1 MGNRIFRL
9 SFPFI
14 TAILTAILLTL
25 AYPRFDLGWLG
36 WIALVP
42 LLISSLDLRPLTAFF
57 PALVCGIVFCT
68 GVFSWIFDIPGY
80 HYTHHMV
87 LGIYLGPL
95 FGLFGLAVSAVSR
108 RWGIAAALF
117 AAPFIWVTLEY
128 IRSHFLFLALPWAL
142 LGHSQYQYLPVI
154 QIAALTGVYG
164 ISFLLALINSAL
176 AAAILAFLPSVEKIR
191 PPFPASLSKKAALSI
206 LVASVVAVSL
216 VFLYGQAI
224 LSKPPGGKT
233 IKLSVLQGN
242 IDQEKKANP
251 KKHARFIMQ
260 KYVELT
266 RKAAKDRP
274 DMIVW
279 PEAATPGFVLKSM
292 SLHKQLSG
300 LIKETKI
307 HFLIGSSEYPKFMKD
322 RTIKMED
329 FGNTALFFSPQ
340 GKVLGQYLKI
350 HLVPFGEYIPYVKTI
365 PWPRFI
371 VADDKRSFEIP
382 GEEFTLFELNGSKFG
397 AVICWEVVFPGLFR
411 TFVKNGANFMINL
424 TNEGWFGETAAPY
437 QLAAI
442 NIFRAVENRTYVARA
457 ANTGISC
464 YINPFGRI
472 YDRVRNNNKDIYV
485 DGYLTAEIRHSD
497 TRTFYTLYG
506 DVFVYIILGITFLMV
521 ALCIFRV
528 PARIRG
534 KSQRPQ
540 HEI

>member
-1 MGNRIFRL
+1 LGNRIFRL
-9 SFPFI
+9 LFPFI
-14 TAILTAILLTL
+14 TAILTGGLLTL
-25 AYPRFDLGWLG
+25 AFPRYDLGWLG
-36 WIALVP
+36 WVALVP
-42 LLISSLDLRPLTAFF
+42 LLISSLDRRPLTAFF
-57 PALVCGIVFCT
+57 SALVCGVIFCT

-80 HYTHHMV
+80 NYIHHIV
-87 LGIYLGPL
+87 LGVYLGPL
-95 FGLFGLAVSAVSR
+95 FGLFGLTVSAVSR
-108 RWGIAAALF
+108 RWSISAALF
-117 AAPFIWVTLEY
+117 AAPFIWVALEY
-128 IRSHFLFLALPWAL
+128 VRSHFLFLALPWAL
-142 LGHSQYQYLPVI
+142 LGHSQYQYPAVI
-154 QIAALTGVYG
+154 QIASLTGVYG
-164 ISFLLALINSAL
+164 ISFLLALVNSAL
-176 AAAILAFLPSVEKIR
+176 AATILTFLPAVEKIR
-191 PPFPASLSKKAALSI
+191 PPSVSSLSKTATLSI
-206 LVASVVAVSL
+206 LISAATTVSL
-216 VFLYGQAI
+216 VLLYGQVI
-224 LSKPPGGKT
+224 LSKSPGGQA

-266 RKAAKDRP
+266 RKASKDLP

-292 SLHKQLSG
+292 SLHKQLKS
-300 LIKETKI
+300 LIRETKT
-307 HFLIGSSEYPKFMKD
+307 HFLIGSSEYPKFKKD
-322 RTIKMED
+322 NAVKLED
-329 FGNTALFFSPQ
+329 IGNTALFFSPQ

-350 HLVPFGEYIPYVKTI
+350 HLVPFGETIPYEKLI

-464 YINPFGRI
+464 YIDPFGRI
-472 YDRVRNNNKDIYV
+472 YGRVKNKNKDIFV
-485 DGYLTAEIRHSD
+485 DGYLTAEIRASH

-506 DVFVYIILGITFLMV
+506 DVFVYIIMAITFIMV
-521 ALCIFRV
+521 VLCIFRI
-528 PARIRG
+528 PTRTRS
-534 KSQRPQ
+534 KSQ
-540 HEI
+540 

>member
-1 MGNRIFRL
+1 M
-9 SFPFI
+9 
-14 TAILTAILLTL
+14 LTL
-25 AYPRFDLGWLG
+25 AFPRFDLGWLG
-36 WIALVP
+36 WVALVP
-42 LLISSLDLRPLTAFF
+42 LLISSLDRRPLTAFSS
-57 PALVCGIVFCT
+57 ALVCGIIFYT

-95 FGLFGLAVSAVSR
+95 FGLFGLTVSTVSR
-108 RWGIAAALF
+108 RWSISAALF

-142 LGHSQYQYLPVI
+142 LGHSQYQYLAVI
-154 QIAALTGVYG
+154 QIASLTGVYG
-164 ISFLLALINSAL
+164 ISFLLALVNSAL
-176 AAAILAFLPSVEKIR
+176 AAAILTFLSVVEKIR
-191 PPFPASLSKKAALSI
+191 PHSFSSPSKKATRSI
-206 LVASVVAVSL
+206 LITAAAAVSL
-216 VFLYGQAI
+216 VLVHGQVI
-224 LSKPPGGKT
+224 LLKPPGGQT

-266 RKAAKDRP
+266 RKASKDRP

-292 SLHKQLSG
+292 SLHKQLKA
-300 LIKETKI
+300 LIKKTKT
-307 HFLIGSSEYPKFMKD
+307 HFLIGSSEYPKFIKD
-322 RTIKMED
+322 RKIKKED
-329 FGNTALFFSPQ
+329 IGNTALFFSPQ

-350 HLVPFGEYIPYVKTI
+350 HLVPFGETIPYQKTI
-365 PWPRFI
+365 PWPSFI

-464 YINPFGRI
+464 YIDPFGRI
-472 YDRVRNNNKDIYV
+472 YGRVKNANKDIFV
-485 DGYLTAEIRHSD
+485 DGYLTEEIRHSD
-497 TRTFYTLYG
+497 TKTFYTFYG
-506 DVFVYIILGITFLMV
+506 DVFVYIILGITFVMV
-521 ALCIFRV
+521 LLSIFRI
-528 PARIRG
+528 PARIQD
-534 KSQRPQ
+534 KKL
-540 HEI
+540 